1 MSFSHLHLHTS
12 YSLLDG
18 AGRISDMIKRVK
30 ELGQKAVAI
39 TDHGVMYGVID
50 FFSEAILNGIKP
62 IIGCE
67 IYVVKSSR
75 YDRPGSKEDRYHL
88 ILLCEND
95 IGYKNLTRIVSEG
108 FVNGFYYKPR
118 VDYETLEKYSEGLI
132 CLSACLAG
140 EIPSNLKKDDYNEA
154 LNVGIRLK
162 KIFGENNFF
171 IEIQNHELPD
181 EIKIHSD
188 LIRLAS
194 DLNVPIVATNDVHY
208 TYRED
213 TYAHDCLL
221 CLQTQKKLVDTDR
234 MHYAPYE
241 FYIKSEEEMR
251 DRFKFC
257 PEAIDNTQMIVDRCN
272 VHIDFTRAH
281 FSDLIGKIEKKYFL
295 L

>member
-67 IYVVKSSR
+67 IYVVKGSR

-95 IGYKNLTRIVSEG
+95 TGYKNLTRIVSEG

-118 VDYETLEKYSEGLI
+118 VDYETLEKYSEGFI

-162 KIFGENNFF
+162 KIFGDNNFF
-171 IEIQNHELPD
+171 IEIQNHELPVRV
-181 EIKIHSD
+181 IKAFS
-188 LIRLAS
+188 
-194 DLNVPIVATNDVHY
+194 
-208 TYRED
+208 
-213 TYAHDCLL
+213 
-221 CLQTQKKLVDTDR
+221 LQ
-234 MHYAPYE
+234 MENHP
-241 FYIKSEEEMR
+241 
-251 DRFKFC
+251 
-257 PEAIDNTQMIVDRCN
+257 
-272 VHIDFTRAH
+272 
-281 FSDLIGKIEKKYFL
+281 
-295 L
+295 